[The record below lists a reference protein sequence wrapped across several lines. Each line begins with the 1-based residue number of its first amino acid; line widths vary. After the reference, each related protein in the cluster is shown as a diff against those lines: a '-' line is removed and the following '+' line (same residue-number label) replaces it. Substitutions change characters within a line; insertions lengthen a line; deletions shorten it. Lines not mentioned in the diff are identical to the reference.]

1 MGLVRSRGRW
11 FKVIEFRVAMWVE
24 IRGKEGSRF
33 GLLVWVDELFLLADA
48 GFG

>member
-1 MGLVRSRGRW
+1 MI
-11 FKVIEFRVAMWVE
+11 VILGYDVGE

-33 GLLVWVDELFLLADA
+33 WFGLLVLMDELFLLADA